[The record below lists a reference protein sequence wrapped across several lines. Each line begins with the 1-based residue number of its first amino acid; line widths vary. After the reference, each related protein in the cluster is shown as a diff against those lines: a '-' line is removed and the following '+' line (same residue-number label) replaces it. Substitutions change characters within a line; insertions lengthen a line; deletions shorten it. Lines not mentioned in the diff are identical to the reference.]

1 MEKTINAVAARQ
13 RLGQLLEETY
23 YRGDVFI
30 IERAGRPMAAVV
42 PIDQYRQWQQ
52 RREEF
57 FAMIEEVQ
65 QRTRK
70 EPPDELE
77 AAITE
82 AVAAAKAME
91 NAGPESSE

>member
-13 RLGQLLEETY
+13 RLGQLLEATY

-30 IERAGRPMAAVV
+30 IERAGRPMVAVV

-65 QRTRK
+65 ARTRK
-70 EPPDELE
+70 VPPEELE
-77 AAITE
+77 AAISE

-91 NAGPESSE
+91 AAGTESLE